1 MQFAAFTKLAF
12 LTVSFLGR
20 FGPAGLR
27 RPQMPPNQEICHGN
41 R

>member
-12 LTVSFLGR
+12 LTVSF
-20 FGPAGLR
+20 
-27 RPQMPPNQEICHGN
+27 QMPPNQETCYGN

>member
-1 MQFAAFTKLAF
+1 MQFAAFTKRTF

-20 FGPAGLR
+20 SGPAGLTG
-27 RPQMPPNQEICHGN
+27 PQMPPNQERCHGN